1 MQLPGLEE
9 LESSV
14 AKAIDELRRLRA
26 ENAEMSARLQ
36 ALGKEIDDL
45 GALIGGIGSG
55 QKVDS
60 KLKKRMG
67 ARLKS
72 MAGKVG

>member
-1 MQLPGLEE
+1 
-9 LESSV
+9 
-14 AKAIDELRRLRA
+14 
-26 ENAEMSARLQ
+26 MSAFGIRPGK
-36 ALGKEIDDL
+36 AGPLGKEIDDL
-45 GALIGGIGSG
+45 GTLIGGIGSG

>member
-1 MQLPGLEE
+1 MRIPGLEE

-26 ENAEMSARLQ
+26 ENAEKGERLE

-45 GALIGGIGSG
+45 GDLIGGIGSG
-55 QKVDS
+55 QKIDS